1 VAIGLLTKS
10 ATAHQCVSV
19 EKLSLFVVDESPMSF
34 DSTSRV
40 PGLQQPANSSSV
52 EAGHGRRLYER
63 FPIDTQ
69 LQICWEEA
77 KGAHRQIRARAI
89 DVSKL
94 GVQVES
100 ERAIA
105 TGTVVNVFT
114 ASFGP
119 IGRASVR
126 HCTQHGMGYRLGL
139 YMPDRFVDD
148 L

>member
-1 VAIGLLTKS
+1 
-10 ATAHQCVSV
+10 
-19 EKLSLFVVDESPMSF
+19 MSF

-40 PGLQQPANSSSV
+40 PGAQQPENSGSV

-94 GVQVES
+94 
-100 ERAIA
+100 
-105 TGTVVNVFT
+105 
-114 ASFGP
+114 ASRWSQKEP
-119 IGRASVR
+119 L
-126 HCTQHGMGYRLGL
+126 RLG
-139 YMPDRFVDD
+139 PW
-148 L
+148 